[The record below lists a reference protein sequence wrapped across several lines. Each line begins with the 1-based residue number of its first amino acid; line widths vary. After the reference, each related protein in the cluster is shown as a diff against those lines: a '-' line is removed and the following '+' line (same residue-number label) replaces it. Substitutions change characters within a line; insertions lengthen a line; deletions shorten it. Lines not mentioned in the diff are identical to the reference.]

1 MPHGLTFWGICSS
14 ICHIHGLFG
23 FVTALYFVFYRE
35 LRINVVIPVHVFQI
49 MDKLLDKEVHQ
60 LYKAPSLVNYLS
72 SKPVSSHSVTC
83 SPTAVLTTPSSQPAI
98 VTASAAVAR
107 SPDMDDLF
115 LPEQRSTDLRTQEDE
130 SIEEIPTASALQQS
144 LDYVSRAQPGQPTPQ
159 FSSQGASRPKT
170 MYSLYNRYNRFH

>member
-1 MPHGLTFWGICSS
+1 
-14 ICHIHGLFG
+14 
-23 FVTALYFVFYRE
+23 
-35 LRINVVIPVHVFQI
+35 

-83 SPTAVLTTPSSQPAI
+83 SPTAVLSTPSQPAI

-115 LPEQRSTDLRTQEDE
+115 LPEQRSTDLRTEEEE
-130 SIEEIPTASALQQS
+130 SIEEIPGASALQQS
-144 LDYVSRAQPGQPTPQ
+144 LDYVSRSQPGQSTSQ
-159 FSSQGASRPKT
+159 FSSQGTSRPKT
-170 MYSLYNRYNRFH
+170 MYSLYNRYLQSQNLSCSKLFT